1 MSHYFQVGC
10 DCLGVVDGGRL
21 VVGRGGL
28 VVGRGRG
35 VVGSGLVVGGGRGM
49 VRSGLMVS
57 RSRGVVPETRD
68 NINNMAEI
76 LHDQTTCTI

>member
-10 DCLGVVDGGRL
+10 DCLGVVDWGRL

-28 VVGRGRG
+28 VVGRGRS
-35 VVGSGLVVGGGRGM
+35 VVGSGLM
-49 VRSGLMVS
+49 VC

-68 NINNMAEI
+68 NINNMAKI
-76 LHDQTTCTI
+76 SQDPTTCTI

>member
-49 VRSGLMVS
+49 VGSGLMVS

-68 NINNMAEI
+68 NINNMAKI
-76 LHDQTTCTI
+76 LQDPTTCTI